1 MASFTAGDGLS
12 FTSSVLHAEAT
23 QAKLDLKHDTI
34 SASNRLDTSL
44 VGDGSVSNAELAYLN
59 GTTGPIQGQLDGL
72 QPMITAGDGLAFSG
86 NTLNADVTTAD
97 LATKHDLISAS
108 NRLGASLV
116 GDGSV
121 SNAELAYLNGAS
133 ANLQG
138 QLDGKQAAITAG
150 DGLAFAGN
158 TLNAEVTTASLATK
172 QDVITGAATT
182 LTGSNLTSN
191 RTLVSNGNGKVVVST
206 VTSTE
211 LGYLDGLTSNLQAQL
226 NLLTPARCTA
236 PATSRSRLTRG
247 QP

>member
-1 MASFTAGDGLS
+1 MTNSLAAKADTFSVGTGLTLIGGVLAADVTQGEVDNKHPTITASSRLDAALVGTGVVSNSELACLDGCTSSIQSQLGGKMDSFTAGDGLS

-158 TLNAEVTTASLATK
+158 TLNA
-172 QDVITGAATT
+172 
-182 LTGSNLTSN
+182 
-191 RTLVSNGNGKVVVST
+191 
-206 VTSTE
+206 
-211 LGYLDGLTSNLQAQL
+211 
-226 NLLTPARCTA
+226 
-236 PATSRSRLTRG
+236 
-247 QP
+247 